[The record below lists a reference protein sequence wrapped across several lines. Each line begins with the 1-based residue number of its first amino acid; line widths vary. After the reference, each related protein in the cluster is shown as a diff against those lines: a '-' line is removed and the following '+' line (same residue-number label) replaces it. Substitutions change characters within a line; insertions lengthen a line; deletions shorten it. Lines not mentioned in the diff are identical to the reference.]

1 MPTSVILVSIFAS
14 VTFHEPR
21 PAMPAKTI
29 PKPAGAPSRE
39 DHRQQKKRERHA
51 RENRC
56 AAGGFRPLPAV
67 RVRPIPRTN
76 VTLAERSMLITSGF
90 RACDSSQ
97 FGVCVFVCVC
107 ARSMLYW
114 GSTAVAAV
122 IAVIVYSIAPGP
134 VPST

>member
-1 MPTSVILVSIFAS
+1 VILVSIFAS

-56 AAGGFRPLPAV
+56 AAGGFRPLPV
-67 RVRPIPRTN
+67 RACPIPRKN
-76 VTLAERSMLITSGF
+76 VTLLLVPERSMLIRSGF
-90 RACDSSQ
+90 RACDGSQ
-97 FGVCVFVCVC
+97 FG
-107 ARSMLYW
+107 
-114 GSTAVAAV
+114 AVAQHAQ
-122 IAVIVYSIAPGP
+122 
-134 VPST
+134 

>member
-1 MPTSVILVSIFAS
+1 MQGGHSSGGGVDNPYDTPHTSAACKPTSVILVSIFAS

-97 FGVCVFVCVC
+97 FG
-107 ARSMLYW
+107 
-114 GSTAVAAV
+114 AVAQHAQ
-122 IAVIVYSIAPGP
+122 
-134 VPST
+134 